1 MKGEVNLGKLKLLLT
16 QFIKFLFVSG
26 TGWIIDFGLY
36 SLLTGIFRFQILY
49 SNILSSMPAIT
60 FVFIFSTKKI
70 FKENKDGFSIKQKY
84 IIYFIYQIVLV
95 LLVSLLGQFLYIIII
110 KNKINFSL
118 LKIIIK
124 VIITPITMILNFF
137 VMKYLTEKL

>member
-70 FKENKDGFSIKQKY
+70 FKENKYGFSIKQKY

>member
-1 MKGEVNLGKLKLLLT
+1 MKGEVNLEKLKLLLT

-95 LLVSLLGQFLYIIII
+95 LLVSLLGQFLYVIII

>member
-95 LLVSLLGQFLYIIII
+95 LLVSLLGQFLYVIII

>member
-1 MKGEVNLGKLKLLLT
+1 MGKLKLLLT